1 MAEKK
6 VKVIKDGVVKYINQN
21 DLEVYI
27 AMGWTE
33 VKDFSTTFKKV

>member
-6 VKVIKDGVVKYINQN
+6 VKVMKNGVVKYINQN

-27 AMGWTE
+27 AMGWVE

>member
-6 VKVIKDGVVKYINQN
+6 VKVIKNGVVKYINQN

-27 AMGWTE
+27 AMGWAE
-33 VKDFSTTFKKV
+33 VKDFSTTYKKV

>member
-6 VKVIKDGVVKYINQN
+6 VKIQKNGVVKYVNQN

-27 AMGWTE
+27 AMGWVE
-33 VKDFSTTFKKV
+33 VKDYSTFQKVK

>member
-6 VKVIKDGVVKYINQN
+6 VKVMKNGVVKNINQN

-27 AMGWTE
+27 AMGWVE